1 MIKTV
6 GVRDI
11 AACAAFFGMAYAWLQ
26 PLSCVVGFFG
36 LCCADGL
43 SGQSL
48 SSFFRPGVVVR
59 RPSYNRMTAATH
71 ILWRP
76 SHARTAA
83 VVSSA

>member
-11 AACAAFFGMAYAWLQ
+11 AACAVFCGMAYAWLQ
-26 PLSCVVGFFG
+26 PLSCVVGFSG
-36 LCCADGL
+36 LCCADGR
-43 SGQSL
+43 SGQFL
-48 SSFFRPGVVVR
+48 SSFFRPGLVVR
-59 RPSYNRMTAATH
+59 RPSYNRMTAATR

>member
-36 LCCADGL
+36 LCCANGL

-48 SSFFRPGVVVR
+48 SSFFRPGLVVW

>member
-11 AACAAFFGMAYAWLQ
+11 AARAAFCGMAYAWLQ

-48 SSFFRPGVVVR
+48 SSFFWPGLVVR
-59 RPSYNRMTAATH
+59 RLSYNRMTAVTR

-76 SHARTAA
+76 SYARMAA

>member
-1 MIKTV
+1 MIKTA

-11 AACAAFFGMAYAWLQ
+11 AACAAFCGMAYAWLR
-26 PLSCVVGFFG
+26 PLSCVVGFSG

-43 SGQSL
+43 SVQSL